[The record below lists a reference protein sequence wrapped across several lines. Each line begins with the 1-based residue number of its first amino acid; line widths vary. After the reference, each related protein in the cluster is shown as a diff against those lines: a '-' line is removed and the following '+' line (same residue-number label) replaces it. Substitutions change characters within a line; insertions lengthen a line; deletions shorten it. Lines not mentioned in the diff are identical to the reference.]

1 MQPGGEQHSLSR
13 AQIELLR
20 AVWSLRVAASNVL
33 LNARSDLLPDY
44 AHR

>member
-1 MQPGGEQHSLSR
+1 MQPRSEQLNLSR

-20 AVWSLRVAASNVL
+20 AVWSLRLVASNVL